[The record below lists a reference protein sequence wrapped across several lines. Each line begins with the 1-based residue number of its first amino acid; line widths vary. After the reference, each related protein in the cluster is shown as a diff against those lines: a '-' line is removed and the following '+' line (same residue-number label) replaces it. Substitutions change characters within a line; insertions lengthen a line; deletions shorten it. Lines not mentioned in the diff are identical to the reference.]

1 MGIVA
6 LGCAN
11 GFCNVRWSRRS
22 IAGVVLTLNLV
33 PATADGMI
41 AAREVAAER
50 TSDQAQGNA
59 HDQEA
64 GRDDIVVTAP
74 RRGDAQIAAET
85 EFSEDQ
91 IASQGM
97 DSIDDLLLHL
107 RPFLSPDG
115 EEPVL
120 LINGKPAGFDRSILG
135 YPPEALAR
143 LAILKPEA
151 AARYGA
157 APGRRVVNLVL
168 KQHFA
173 SLELDAST
181 SAPFRGGQMSNGL
194 IPSRTIIDGDTRW
207 NIRANI
213 GRDSGMRKNA
223 RSIPQDAGGHYRSGV
238 ISALDGGEI
247 DPALSAA
254 AGSTIVTAALQ
265 GLSLAAPPSLADLV
279 ATAGQSDPFDPN
291 AYTSLQSARSSVSLA
306 IGMARPVGPFGL
318 SVSLTANSLR
328 SEGLRGVPMA
338 SVVLPA
344 GNPWSP
350 FSRDVLLTRP
360 LDGINALRA
369 DNLAQSLGGSLTLNG
384 SVAGWQTNLGISY
397 RISRNDN
404 LLETGIDT
412 QSVQNLLDIGDPAF
426 NPYAPWPRHLLRG
439 TRTRTVSDDWSV
451 RADLQKGVVQL
462 PAGPL
467 TISLSGNANRAAT
480 HMRQHDAK
488 GNAVTTNDRSR
499 DQANVQAAL
508 TVPIAR
514 RGNESPFP
522 IGDLSVDLTAGWQ
535 SMSESK
541 AQWRFSSGVTWSP
554 IRAVQFRAMFDDQQ
568 ASPSVTELDGPIV
581 TTVTRMVD
589 YAKQVVAEPI
599 IITGGNPALKGGSR
613 QEVRVSAM
621 VRPLKSGMLTFNVGY
636 RQTVS
641 KNMPS
646 PLPELTPAIEAAF
659 KDRIT
664 RDADGNLVSIDAR
677 SINIARDRIADLSGG
692 LALRFAGGN
701 TTAIPGARADPVQY
715 TLALNEIYH
724 LKSEMFV
731 KAGLPVID
739 RLRGGSGLSR
749 HTVSLQFDVGTRGLG
764 ASLSANWNSAA
775 RIDSPGSNR
784 DQVFRVT
791 PPLTINLSTF
801 LNPDNIFK
809 GWRNNPLTKGW
820 KISAAVQNLL
830 NSYRRVALINGQ
842 IPAGYTHDEI
852 DPLGRTIRLQIRKR
866 F

>member
-1 MGIVA
+1 MGIAAVR
-6 LGCAN
+6 CAN

-22 IAGVVLTLNLV
+22 IASVLLTLNLA
-33 PATADGMI
+33 PAPADGRI
-41 AAREVAAER
+41 AAGEAATR
-50 TSDQAQGNA
+50 RASDQAQRNA
-59 HDQEA
+59 QDREPGQ
-64 GRDDIVVTAP
+64 DDIVVTAP
-74 RRGDAQIAAET
+74 RRGDAQVAAET

-91 IASQGM
+91 IASQGL

-107 RPFLSPDG
+107 RPFLGPDG

-120 LINGKPAGFDRSILG
+120 LINGRPAGFDRSILG
-135 YPPEALAR
+135 YPPEALTR

-173 SLELDAST
+173 SLDLDAST
-181 SAPFRGGQMSNGL
+181 SAPLRGGQMSNGL
-194 IPSRTIIDGDTRW
+194 IAARTIVHGDARW

-223 RSIPQDAGGHYRSGV
+223 RSIPRDAGVYDRSGV
-238 ISALDGGEI
+238 ISAPDGGEI

-254 AGSTIVTAALQ
+254 AGSTITTAALP
-265 GLSLAAPPSLADLV
+265 GLAPTMPPALADLV
-279 ATAGQSDPFDPN
+279 ATAGQGDPFDPN
-291 AYTSLQSARSSVSLA
+291 AYISLQPARKSVSLT

-318 SVSLTANSLR
+318 SLSLTANSLG
-328 SEGLRGVPMA
+328 SEALRGVPMA

-350 FSRDVLLTRP
+350 FSRAILLTRP
-360 LDGINALRA
+360 LDGISALRA
-369 DNLAQSLGGSLTLNG
+369 NNLAQSLGGSLMLNG
-384 SVAGWQTNLGISY
+384 SVAGWQANLGINY

-412 QSVQNLLDIGDPAF
+412 RSVQRLLDIGDPAF
-426 NPYAPWPRHLLRG
+426 NPYARWPRHLLLG
-439 TRTRTVSDDWSV
+439 TRTRTASDDWSV
-451 RADLQKGVVQL
+451 RIDLQKGVVQL

-467 TISLSGNANRAAT
+467 TISLSGNASRTAT
-480 HMRQHDAK
+480 HMRQHDTM
-488 GNAVTTNDRSR
+488 GNAISTNDRSR
-499 DQANVQAAL
+499 DQANVQAGLA
-508 TVPIAR
+508 VPIAR
-514 RGNESPFP
+514 RGNGPPSP

-541 AQWRFSSGVTWSP
+541 PQWRLSSGVTWSP
-554 IRAVQFRAMFDDQQ
+554 ISAVQFRAMLDDQQ
-568 ASPSVTELDGPIV
+568 ASPSMAELDGPII
-581 TTVTRMVD
+581 TTVMRMVD

-599 IITGGNPALKGGSR
+599 VITGGNPALKGGSR
-613 QEVRVSAM
+613 REMRVSAM

-659 KDRIT
+659 KDRIA

-677 SINIARDRIADLSGG
+677 SINIAKDRIADLSGG

-701 TTAIPGARADPVQY
+701 ATTIPGARADPVQY
-715 TLALNEIYH
+715 TLALNETYH
-724 LKSEMFV
+724 LKSDMLV

-764 ASLSANWNSAA
+764 ASLGASWNSAA
-775 RIDSPGSNR
+775 RIVSPGSNP
-784 DQVFRVT
+784 DQAFRVT
-791 PPLTINLSTF
+791 PPLTIGLSTF
-801 LNPDNIFK
+801 LNPDNIFR
-809 GWRNNPLTKGW
+809 GWRDNPLTKGW
-820 KISAAVQNLL
+820 KISATVQNLL
-830 NSYRRVALINGQ
+830 NRYRRVALVNGQ
-842 IPAGYTHDEI
+842 IPTGYTHDEI